1 MISRPRRWSPTPEQ
15 LMVLQELYRK
25 GLRNPNSAQ
34 VRTITAHLSLYGKI
48 EGKNVFYW
56 FQNHKA
62 RDRQKL
68 RKALLKQMHH
78 RHLPFPGRQDPQPP
92 PSAAAVTPNHHPQS
106 LLDSVASS
114 QCHSLF
120 SNPNTFLHQGGDE
133 EGSDM
138 ENWMMMRMYGRDW
151 MLMTTA
157 TGGMQLPSFP
167 CYVDTTPKTLEL
179 FPLKST
185 NMKDDQSS
193 SNDDSC

>member
-25 GLRNPNSAQ
+25 GLRNPNSSQ

-78 RHLPFPGRQDPQPP
+78 RQLPFPGRQDPPPP
-92 PSAAAVTPNHHPQS
+92 PSSGGGLSPNDLP
-106 LLDSVASS
+106 LDGGRWLDSGSS
-114 QCHSLF
+114 QRHHSLV
-120 SNPNTFLHQGGDE
+120 SNPITFLHQVTLTK
-133 EGSDM
+133 
-138 ENWMMMRMYGRDW
+138 
-151 MLMTTA
+151 MLNRI
-157 TGGMQLPSFP
+157 SS
-167 CYVDTTPKTLEL
+167 
-179 FPLKST
+179 KST
-185 NMKDDQSS
+185 YCFLVDEDNSESLLTAYTK
-193 SNDDSC
+193 